1 MHVDPTNADQLTAWD
16 GDQGTFWAEHADR
29 IDEAVAA
36 YRKHFLAAAAVE
48 PTATVLD
55 IGCGAGQTTRD
66 AARLASESSAL
77 GVDLSSPL
85 LDLARRRAERE
96 GLTNVTFLQAD
107 AQVHPFPEQSFD
119 RAISRN
125 GSMFFGD
132 PLAAFT
138 NIARALR
145 PAGRLV
151 LLTWQPPHRNEW
163 LNTFRILFAAG
174 QEQPALDSPPP
185 FSLSDPDHVRDLLT
199 SAGFADV
206 GLQGLDEPMYFG
218 RDVDDACDFVSAL
231 FSWLL
236 DTHDTDTQARVLD
249 TLRAN
254 LADHQTPEGIHY
266 NSAAWL
272 ITAQRA

>member
-1 MHVDPTNADQLTAWD
+1 VHVDPTNADQLTAWD
-16 GDQGTFWAEHADR
+16 GDQGAFWAEHADR
-29 IDEAVAA
+29 IDEGVAA

-66 AARLASESSAL
+66 AARLASQGSAL

-85 LDLARRRAERE
+85 LDLARRRADRE

-119 RAISRN
+119 LAISRN

-163 LNTFRILFAAG
+163 LNTFRTLFAAG
-174 QEQPALDSPPP
+174 QEQAAMDAPPP

-199 SAGFADV
+199 STGFTDV
-206 GLQGLDEPMYFG
+206 GLQDLDEPMYFG
-218 RDVDDACDFVSAL
+218 HDVDDARDFVSAQ
-231 FSWLL
+231 FGWLL
-236 DTHDTDTQARVLD
+236 DSYDTDTRARVLD

-254 LADHQTPEGIHY
+254 LADHWTPQGIRY

-272 ITAQRA
+272 ITAHRA